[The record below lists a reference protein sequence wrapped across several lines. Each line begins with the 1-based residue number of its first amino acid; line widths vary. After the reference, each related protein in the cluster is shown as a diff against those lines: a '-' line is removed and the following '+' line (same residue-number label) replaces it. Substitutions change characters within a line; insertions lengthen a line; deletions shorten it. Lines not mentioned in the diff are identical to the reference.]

1 MAFTPVE
8 MTPSQKQAM
17 EVARVGFMAACPFF
31 AHFFYSEMKEM
42 ATLDVPTAATDGR
55 TIFYNPEYM
64 EGLKPAER
72 VFVLGHETDHVM
84 CRDPQRAA
92 TYAREGNCRGT
103 PFDMQQMNVSMDY
116 VRNALLLETGV
127 GLMNP
132 SWCYADDV
140 TGDALAEEVYARK
153 YKKQPKEPSTYGSS
167 SKAPKGAKRDKAA
180 DAAGGSFDQV
190 LPPPVDPV
198 TGKED
203 VPDDNQFKEAVAR
216 AAAAAKAMGKMPAQF
231 QKRVDELLQPQVNWC
246 EHVRTL
252 VTGRIGAR
260 KETWDR
266 PNRRRL
272 ALNPMLILPG
282 RRGHGAELV
291 VVALD
296 TSGSIF
302 CAPKALEAFFSEVG
316 GILADVRPRRVILIE
331 CDACVGRV
339 SEAATLDD
347 LDYTRKAGVTGGGGT
362 SFVPPFEY
370 LAEHG
375 LVPDCMVYLTDL
387 EGSFPKK
394 PAYPVVWCTIKD
406 HPVPF
411 GDKVVIKS

>member
-1 MAFTPVE
+1 
-8 MTPSQKQAM
+8 
-17 EVARVGFMAACPFF
+17 
-31 AHFFYSEMKEM
+31 
-42 ATLDVPTAATDGR
+42 
-55 TIFYNPEYM
+55 
-64 EGLKPAER
+64 
-72 VFVLGHETDHVM
+72 
-84 CRDPQRAA
+84 
-92 TYAREGNCRGT
+92 
-103 PFDMQQMNVSMDY
+103 MNK
-116 VRNALLLETGV
+116 
-127 GLMNP
+127 
-132 SWCYADDV
+132 ADLIE
-140 TGDALAEEVYARK
+140 ALAERLGDKKAATAAVEAVVDTVTRAVVKGEKVAIAGFGVFERVERAARTARNPATGATVK
-153 YKKQPKEPSTYGSS
+153 LKKTSVPKFRPGQGFKDVVS
-167 SKAPKGAKRDKAA
+167 GAKKIAATGPSVGRLAGTAARTGATAVKKAA
-180 DAAGGSFDQV
+180 APA
-190 LPPPVDPV
+190 
-198 TGKED
+198 K
-203 VPDDNQFKEAVAR
+203 

-231 QKRVDELLQPQVNWC
+231 QKRVDELLQPQVDWR

-331 CDACVGRV
+331 CDARVGRV

-387 EGSFPKK
+387 EGTFPKK